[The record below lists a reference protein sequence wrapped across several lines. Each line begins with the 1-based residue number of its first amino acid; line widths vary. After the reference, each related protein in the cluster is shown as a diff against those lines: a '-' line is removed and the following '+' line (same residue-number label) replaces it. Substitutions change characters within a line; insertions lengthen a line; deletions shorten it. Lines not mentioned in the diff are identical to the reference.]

1 VFHRRA
7 WLRALSVS
15 ALVPAL
21 LMTSAA
27 SGAQVIPTY
36 QFATPVF
43 GLATSPDGS
52 LLVADAGAGIV
63 EFRKGEGSLMAE
75 LPFVT
80 DVSPIGR
87 GQMFATTSGG
97 PGNAALY
104 RVSRGRQAKLTDLWA
119 FEAEFNP
126 DNGAGA
132 QPGLEIDSNPF
143 DVEAL
148 GGGHALVADAAAN
161 DLLIVDN
168 RGNVDWVAVLPVE
181 VVPTAN
187 LQALLGCDNVPP
199 ELSFFAFICALET
212 LPAQAVATSV
222 AIGPDGAYYMGELK
236 GVPAPRNESRIWRIE
251 AGSRHVRCGTDPG
264 CTLVKDGGFTS
275 IVDLSFGPDGTLYVT
290 ELDEAS
296 WAAVEFGGAVGGT
309 VNACNITTWSCDVLA
324 PGLTMPIATT
334 VDKDGTVYALTE
346 VLLPT
351 AKVIALP

>member
-1 VFHRRA
+1 
-7 WLRALSVS
+7 
-15 ALVPAL
+15 
-21 LMTSAA
+21 MTSAA
-27 SGAQVIPTY
+27 SGAQLIPDY

-63 EFRKGEGSLMAE
+63 EFRKGVGSLIAE
-75 LPFVT
+75 LPFAT

-87 GQMFATTSGG
+87 GQMFATTTGG

-104 RVSRGRQAKLTDLWA
+104 RVSRGGQEKLADLWA

-132 QPGLEIDSNPF
+132 PPGAEIESNPF

-148 GGGHALVADAAAN
+148 GGGQALVADAAGN
-161 DLLIVDN
+161 DLLIVDR

-181 VVPTAN
+181 VVSTAN
-187 LQALLGCDNVPP
+187 LQQILGCPDVPE
-199 ELSFFAFICALET
+199 ELSFFAFFCTVAAF
-212 LPAQAVATSV
+212 PAQPVATSV

-236 GVPAPRNESRIWRIE
+236 GVPAPLNESRIWRIE
-251 AGSRHVRCGTDPG
+251 PGSRHVRCGTDPG

-309 VNACNITTWSCDVLA
+309 VNACNSTTWSCAELA
-324 PGLTMPIATT
+324 TGLTMPIATT
-334 VDKDGTVYALTE
+334 VGKDGTVYALTE